1 MGSDVVTYI
10 PAITLSQKEPASEA
24 LSNDSLEKREAARI
38 TTNQPDRTDEILL
51 SEVGGGSR
59 EALSLL
65 FRRHSRGI
73 YVLASRILRDVAE
86 AEDLV
91 QEVFLALSEKA
102 KLFDPSKGAGVSWLM
117 RIAYLR
123 ALDRRK
129 YLGVR
134 HHYTAQP
141 IDDERLYASQGVVSI
156 DHIEGRRLLERLRGE
171 LSAEQLQTLELHFFE
186 GYSFQEIAERTH
198 QSLGN
203 VRNHYYRGLSRL
215 RGLVFTENSHS
226 T

>member
-1 MGSDVVTYI
+1 M
-10 PAITLSQKEPASEA
+10 
-24 LSNDSLEKREAARI
+24 LEKRHAAKLI
-38 TTNQPDRTDEILL
+38 SNQADRTDEILL
-51 SEVGGGSR
+51 SEVSDGNR

-65 FRRHSRGI
+65 FRRHSRGVF
-73 YVLASRILRDVAE
+73 VLASRILRDVAE

-91 QEVFLALSEKA
+91 QEVFLLLSEKA
-102 KLFDPSKGAGVSWLM
+102 RLFDPSKGAGASWLM

-129 YLGVR
+129 YLGAR

-141 IDDERLYASQGVVSI
+141 IDDERLYASQGMVSI

-186 GYSFQEIAERTH
+186 GYSFQEIAEQTH

-215 RGLVFTENSHS
+215 RTLVFTENSHS
-226 T
+226 K